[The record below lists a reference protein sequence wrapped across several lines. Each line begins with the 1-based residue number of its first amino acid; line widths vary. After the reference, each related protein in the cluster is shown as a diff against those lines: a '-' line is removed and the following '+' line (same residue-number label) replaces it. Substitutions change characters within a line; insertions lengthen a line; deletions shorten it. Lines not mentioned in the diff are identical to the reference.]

1 LPAGGGPFQLHNLTV
16 GIFLVDQNHHRLAVG
31 TDITSCIPL
40 RAGEG
45 WILPARASGICE
57 FDETLSYLTLE
68 FPDDLLRETGWDQPD
83 FTPLVGG
90 LDPLLVQM
98 VKNAVATTETSDS
111 LYRQTMSISAAAHL
125 THVLS
130 PRHVPAISIDDRR
143 LRKAIAYIHD
153 NLMGEL
159 SLHAMASE
167 AAMSRYHFV
176 RAFGKALGK
185 SPLQYVI
192 EQRMERAKLLLRTT
206 NTSVAGVA
214 FSVGYEDPSRFGR
227 HFRRHTGLA
236 PGAFRRAH

>member
-1 LPAGGGPFQLHNLTV
+1 M
-16 GIFLVDQNHHRLAVG
+16 
-31 TDITSCIPL
+31 
-40 RAGEG
+40 
-45 WILPARASGICE
+45 
-57 FDETLSYLTLE
+57 E

-167 AAMSRYHFV
+167 AADLGAAPAQGPHRQTGQV
-176 RAFGKALGK
+176 RRRWSGRRVRQGTASSDGFSK
-185 SPLQYVI
+185 SFISP
-192 EQRMERAKLLLRTT
+192 ERATGPREDE
-206 NTSVAGVA
+206 TSARMM
-214 FSVGYEDPSRFGR
+214 SQEIM
-227 HFRRHTGLA
+227 
-236 PGAFRRAH
+236 